1 MASYGST
8 NNAHRGDEERP
19 LLNGRPIDVEAN
31 SSFFGRT
38 VHHIRYHRWRYVIT
52 WTVLALIAI
61 GIVLAVHFTKDH
73 KAGGDVLVSLLKH
86 PRERCDSDRSYPVAI
101 LLSIFLG
108 YLGVDRFYLGHII
121 TGILKL
127 ITAGGFGIWYLI
139 DVVLI
144 ILDELPDHNG
154 CHLLH

>member
-8 NNAHRGDEERP
+8 NNSQGDEERP
-19 LLNGRPIDVEAN
+19 LLNGRPIEVQAN
-31 SSFFGRT
+31 TTFYGRT
-38 VHHIRYHRWRYVIT
+38 IHHARQHKFRLCAVWGLI
-52 WTVLALIAI
+52 ALIAV
-61 GIVLAVHFTKDH
+61 GIVVAVHFAKDP
-73 KAGGDVLVSLLKH
+73 KAGGDLIAGLLK
-86 PRERCDSDRSYPVAI
+86 PRDRCESDRSYPVAI

-154 CHLLH
+154 CHLLKA